1 MSYSKEENRVRDLV
15 LIPKHFFVPDIIEAR
30 SPLPPTARRAGWVG
44 CNILI
49 EKIPQQGR
57 IDIIKN
63 GLLIPVADVVTRVN
77 KSDLLAVHN
86 LSARGWL
93 MDVLTCVN
101 KMPSDVFSLADIY
114 RFVPL
119 LSSKHP
125 QNNNVEAKIR
135 QQLQF
140 LRDKGYIEFL
150 GKGVYRKLQ

>member
-1 MSYSKEENRVRDLV
+1 M
-15 LIPKHFFVPDIIEAR
+15 
-30 SPLPPTARRAGWVG
+30 
-44 CNILI
+44 
-49 EKIPQQGR
+49 
-57 IDIIKN
+57 
-63 GLLIPVADVVTRVN
+63 IPVADVVTRVN

-101 KMPSDVFSLADIY
+101 KMPSDVFSLAYIY